1 MIQGNTQSKAA
12 MGNPITPRNPAMP
25 CPTGRVMSKMEAI
38 ASPMPAMN
46 KNHKPTLPAL
56 VWTWDRMATASAQ
69 DPIPQDKNIGDSIQ
83 P

>member
-1 MIQGNTQSKAA
+1 
-12 MGNPITPRNPAMP
+12 
-25 CPTGRVMSKMEAI
+25 MSKMEAI

-46 KNHKPTLPAL
+46 KNHKPTLPVL

-69 DPIPQDKNIGDSIQ
+69 DPIPQDKNISDSIQ